1 MAERSKLPVFTRNT
15 PLRHAAM
22 TRSRRQERDTSAS
35 RSASS
40 ASTSPERGF
49 FDDKDSIM
57 LNSNDSLSS
66 LAPSVSPDSDD
77 DARRRAIEEQNRISP
92 ISRLPAELMIA
103 VFAKLS
109 SPADL
114 KNCMLVSKD
123 WSRNSV
129 GLLWHRPST
138 NKWANVK
145 SVIHTVRTAAS
156 FFDYSSLIKRLNLS
170 ALSNEVS
177 DGTLGPLAVCKR
189 VERLTLTNCTKLTD
203 LSLEAML
210 EDNRS
215 LLALDVT
222 SLDSITDKTM
232 YALARNAVRLQGL
245 NITNCKKITDE
256 SLEEVAKNCRH
267 LKRLKLNGCAQLT
280 DRSIIA
286 FAMNCRYIL
295 EIDLHDCKNLADES
309 ITTLITEGPQLRELR
324 LAHCWK
330 ITDQAFLRLPTEA
343 SYESLRILDLTDCG
357 ELQDSGVQKIV
368 YAAPRLRN
376 LVLAKCRNIT
386 DRAVLAITRLGKN
399 LHYIHLGHCSRIT
412 DVGVAQLV
420 KLCNRIRYIDLA
432 CCTNLT
438 DNSIMQLATLPKL
451 KRIGLVKCAAITDR
465 SILAL
470 AKPKQ
475 VGSGGPIAPSVLER
489 VHLSYC
495 TNLTLAGIH
504 ALLNNCPR
512 LTHLSLTGVQA
523 FLRDDLLVFCRE
535 APPEFNEHQRDV
547 FCVFSGVGV
556 TRLRVFLNTNG
567 QTEDRGGYDG
577 ESTMYNDAEEG
588 DQMGDVTTQTNG
600 MAIDEMNDDEEFG
613 NDSEMMGQD

>member
-1 MAERSKLPVFTRNT
+1 MNERSKLPVFTRST
-15 PLRHAAM
+15 ALRQAAM
-22 TRSRRQERDTSAS
+22 SRSRRPDRDTSAS
-35 RSASS
+35 RSDSS

-49 FDDKDSIM
+49 DDDKDSIM

-66 LAPSVSPDSDD
+66 LAPSVSLDSDD

-138 NKWANVK
+138 NKWTNVK
-145 SVIHTVRTAAS
+145 SVIHTIRTVAS
-156 FFDYSSLIKRLNLS
+156 FFEYSSLIKRLNLS
-170 ALSNEVS
+170 ALGNEVS
-177 DGTLGPLAVCKR
+177 DGTLGPLSVCKR

-210 EDNRS
+210 EGNRS

-222 SLDSITDKTM
+222 SVEALTDRTM
-232 YALARNAVRLQGL
+232 LALAKNAVRLQGL
-245 NITNCKKITDE
+245 NITNCRKITDD
-256 SLEEVAKNCRH
+256 SLEEVAKSCRH
-267 LKRLKLNGCAQLT
+267 LKRLKLNGCSQLT

-324 LAHCWK
+324 LAHCWR
-330 ITDQAFLRLPTEA
+330 ITDQAFLRLPSEA

-357 ELQDSGVQKIV
+357 ELNDAGVQKIV

-438 DNSIMQLATLPKL
+438 DQSVMQLATLPKL

-475 VGSGGPIAPSVLER
+475 VGSGGPIAPSV
-489 VHLSYC
+489 
-495 TNLTLAGIH
+495 
-504 ALLNNCPR
+504 
-512 LTHLSLTGVQA
+512 QA

-547 FCVFSGVGV
+547 FCVFSGLGVG
-556 TRLRVFLNTNG
+556 RLRLFLNTHG
-567 QTEDRGGYDG
+567 QGELRTYDG
-577 ESTMYNDAEEG
+577 EGTMYADDDG
-588 DQMGDVTTQTNG
+588 DQMGNVTAQAAG
-600 MAIDEMNDDEEFG
+600 MVMDEGEEEPFG
-613 NDSEMMGQD
+613 DDSEMLGQD